1 MLSFEHHNAAAF
13 ERVYFFSF
21 ELYTHRKYIMELTMF
36 GIFKP
41 KMHIDRLASD
51 RIDGTYSRLRWQLF
65 ISIFVGYAGY
75 YLVRKN
81 FSLAMPYLIDQGFSR
96 GDLGVALAAVSIAYG
111 LSKFLMG
118 SVSDRSNPRYF
129 LSVGLL
135 MSAAVMFCFGF
146 MPWATESIAAM
157 FILLFLNGWFQGMG
171 WPACGRTMVHWW
183 SRKERGELVSV
194 WNVAHNV
201 GGGLIGPLFLL
212 GLWAFN
218 DDWRSAFYVP
228 AIFATLVAV
237 FIWAT
242 LRDTPQS
249 CGLPAIEE
257 YKNDYPDDYDK
268 SHETEMTAKEIFFKY
283 VFNNK
288 LLWSIAIAN
297 AFVYL
302 IRYGVLDW
310 APVYLKEA
318 KDFTVDKSSWA
329 YFLYEWA
336 GIPGT
341 LLCGWVSDK
350 VFKGRRAPA
359 GILFMVLVTIAVLV
373 YWFNPAGN
381 PTVDMIAL
389 VAIGFLIYGPVM
401 LIGLYALE
409 LVPKKAA
416 GTAAGLTGLFGY
428 LGGAVTANI
437 ILGYTVDHFGWD
449 GGFMIL
455 VVSCILSILCLMYA
469 FIGESNYHKAKE
481 KKQIPQV

>member
-1 MLSFEHHNAAAF
+1 
-13 ERVYFFSF
+13 
-21 ELYTHRKYIMELTMF
+21 MF

-41 KMHIDRLASD
+41 ALHTERLA
-51 RIDGTYSRLRWQLF
+51 DGQVDPVYKRLRWQLF
-65 ISIFVGYAGY
+65 AGIFFGYAGY

-81 FSLAMPYLIDQGFSR
+81 FSLAMPFLIEEYGYSR

-129 LSVGLL
+129 LAAGLT
-135 MSAAVMFCFGF
+135 MSAIVMLCFGF
-146 MPWATESIAAM
+146 MPWATGSIAAM

-183 SRKERGELVSV
+183 SRKERGEVVSV

-201 GGGLIGPLFLL
+201 GGGLIGPMFLL

-218 DDWRSAFYVP
+218 DDWRTAFYVP
-228 AIFATLVAV
+228 AFFALLVAA
-237 FIWAT
+237 FT
-242 LRDTPQS
+242 LLVMRDTPQS
-249 CGLPAIEE
+249 CGLPSIEE
-257 YKNDYPDDYDK
+257 HKNDYPDNYDE
-268 SHETEMTAKEIFFKY
+268 SHEKEMTAKEIFFKY

-288 LLWSIAIAN
+288 LLWFIAIAN

-310 APVYLKEA
+310 APVYLSEV

-341 LLCGWVSDK
+341 LLCGWMSDK
-350 VFKGRRAPA
+350 FFKGRRAPA
-359 GILFMVLVTIAVLV
+359 GILFMALVTVAVLV

-381 PTVDMIAL
+381 PMIDMMAL

-409 LVPKKAA
+409 LAPKKAA

-428 LGGAVTANI
+428 LGGAVAANA

-449 GGFMIL
+449 GGFL
-455 VVSCILSILCLMYA
+455 VLTSACGLSIFFLTLA
-469 FIGESNYHKAKE
+469 LIGESKLHKEA
-481 KKQIPQV
+481 IAGQVEQNA

>member
-1 MLSFEHHNAAAF
+1 
-13 ERVYFFSF
+13 
-21 ELYTHRKYIMELTMF
+21 MF

-41 KMHIDRLASD
+41 KAHIERLPSD
-51 RIDGTYSRLRWQLF
+51 KIDSVYSRLRWQLF
-65 ISIFVGYAGY
+65 IGIFVGYAGY

-81 FSLAMPYLIDQGFSR
+81 FSLAMPYLIEQGFSR

-129 LSVGLL
+129 LSGGLL
-135 MSAAVMFCFGF
+135 MSALVMFCFGF
-146 MPWATESIAAM
+146 MPWATGSITAM
-157 FILLFLNGWFQGMG
+157 FILLFINGWVQGMG

-183 SRKERGELVSV
+183 SRKERGEIVSV

-201 GGGLIGPLFLL
+201 GGGLIGPLFIL

-218 DDWRSAFYVP
+218 DDWRTAFYVP
-228 AIFATLVAV
+228 AFFATLVAI
-237 FIWAT
+237 FIWLT
-242 LRDTPQS
+242 VRDTPQS

-257 YKNDYPDDYDK
+257 HKNDYPDDYDK

-283 VFNNK
+283 VFANK

-318 KDFTVDKSSWA
+318 KEFSVDKSSWA

-341 LLCGWVSDK
+341 LLCGWISDK
-350 VFKGRRAPA
+350 LFKGRRAPA
-359 GILFMVLVTIAVLV
+359 GILFMVLVTFAVLV

-381 PTVDMIAL
+381 PTIDMMAL
-389 VAIGFLIYGPVM
+389 IAIGFLIYGPVM

-409 LVPKKAA
+409 LAPKKAA

-428 LGGAVTANI
+428 LGGAVAANA

-455 VVSCILSILCLMYA
+455 VGSCIASIICMVYA
-469 FIGESNYHKAKE
+469 LFGERAHHAQKLREKE
-481 KKQIPQV
+481 ASAQ